1 LSETNLNNR
10 TASHIY
16 KNNKNYS
23 SFWSCSEDKPIGS
36 GVGII
41 IHNKLAKYIQK
52 STEFKGRAIF
62 IDLFLQ
68 GNVKIRIIQIY
79 NYANLK
85 ELENTNFT
93 DAYEIC
99 HEQKIPTYKNHNMII
114 TYFSTDGILKYQQEA
129 KAKRYQTKRRIF
141 KYDNMSKEKWKDFAN
156 YSNELFKKSFL
167 YKENAKIINQI
178 TLDKTWNKIKEIILQ
193 AAEKHIPY
201 KWTTNIK
208 SNQKDKSPALKQHY
222 FHLKSISKILLRL
235 GKRKIS
241 SKGFPNN
248 IEWNEMK
255 TNLESI
261 SNNIKYPLEEIDIN
275 INVNNISKIKK
286 ITFKIYNTLSTICK
300 IKEKQVKQEQINLLI
315 NKRCENYKDDQ
326 STMIDSILERNHKRI
341 ILDRVL
347 FKENNNLILTTD
359 PEKIKAI
366 TNQHF
371 QNVAR
376 GKNEIKQINNYWK
389 NQYLP
394 KEEINSDIYKNV
406 MDPPTYKEWKQV
418 ITTLPNNK
426 ATGPSKISNEMIKHL
441 GKNFGRCLW
450 KLISACFE
458 MNEIPNQWR
467 IATIYPIPKPMD
479 WECFLDKT
487 RPITLLETVRK
498 AMVKILNKRLSE
510 ILAKNNILKG
520 DNFAGLPGG
529 STFEPIRA
537 LNSIIEES
545 NEYKKEI
552 WILFQDLS
560 KAYDCVNI
568 RMLEKA
574 MQRLKFP
581 QKCINL
587 IINLFTKR
595 KNKVIT
601 CHGETDPYEVL
612 VGIDQGEV
620 ISPLL
625 WCIYYDPL
633 LCEIKKQKNIGY
645 KMEVNW
651 KADISKPE
659 IAKISAEI
667 STLAYMDDTTWITTS
682 KENLEK
688 ILEIADDFYNL
699 NNIQIN
705 KNKSASNFM
714 AIFRKFFKNKL
725 HINSKAPNVIMQ
737 CNNIYN
743 VIDLY
748 DLQQRCQ
755 LNNLNIQI
763 NDKHTLGK
771 ITDIRLKQLQIKLWL
786 PISPLLINDAP
797 FNKIKC
803 NIIAATL
810 SLIKDTPLQFSP
822 YNKNEIKG
830 GYFPLIDILKETYY
844 QHANKLKKYNLMFLD
859 QLVSQDRNYL
869 ITRKDLAARYKIY
882 RNSGKTDPKWFHK
895 IQQLVLED
903 FSISRKLKPTF
914 TLCSTKFIPLN
925 LEPLDMDQNSKNWVA
940 IWNNNLK
947 DSILGRI
954 VKKDSFNG
962 KILVEHW
969 IPYFPNININASP
982 SVNRSLINKCQ
993 GCPCHV
999 PIKRYEHT
1007 IIHLCNNWYNYKEAV
1022 IFNAKKIKLTE
1033 SYETN
1038 VSIFEIKA
1046 KAKRLFYKIWF
1057 NNNSN
1062 SSNNIVNNDNIILSK
1077 IASHNINMIKKYTKD
1092 NMCSYKLIEH

>member
-241 SKGFPNN
+241 K
-248 IEWNEMK
+248 
-255 TNLESI
+255 
-261 SNNIKYPLEEIDIN
+261 EIDIN

-705 KNKSASNFM
+705 KNKSVLLTSQTDQEQNIINLKFGNSTINIKPISKSESVRFLGVWINLNNRKNFVKNQIINEINKSCNMMSRKPLTDKQLIYIFNKIIIPRIEYRAQLTIFTKDEASNFM

-962 KILVEHW
+962 L
-969 IPYFPNININASP
+969 
-982 SVNRSLINKCQ
+982 
-993 GCPCHV
+993 
-999 PIKRYEHT
+999 
-1007 IIHLCNNWYNYKEAV
+1007 
-1022 IFNAKKIKLTE
+1022 
-1033 SYETN
+1033 
-1038 VSIFEIKA
+1038 
-1046 KAKRLFYKIWF
+1046 
-1057 NNNSN
+1057 
-1062 SSNNIVNNDNIILSK
+1062 
-1077 IASHNINMIKKYTKD
+1077 
-1092 NMCSYKLIEH
+1092 